1 MCASVYVHQQV
12 EESAKQVCSMPCA
25 SIYMRSPNALQSD
38 PNCDMLDSSHEEAS
52 PNSCC
57 FHDPA
62 LLLLLLEI
70 HTASCLACMS
80 ADAIPVVGRIPPP
93 PPPPFLAGSVTRRNT
108 GRELK
113 PRDTHSADMLDCE
126 ARGVLLGRTAY
137 STQVS

>member
-93 PPPPFLAGSVTRRNT
+93 PPPPILSRKCHKTEYRQGAEATRHAQC
-108 GRELK
+108 GY
-113 PRDTHSADMLDCE
+113 
-126 ARGVLLGRTAY
+126 ARL
-137 STQVS
+137 